1 MQQFDVVILGAG
13 FGGSL
18 TALLLDRIGF
28 SVALIDRG
36 RHPRFAIGESSTPIA
51 GYLLQSLSE
60 QYDLPQF
67 QPFCKY
73 GSWQQSYSGLACGIK
88 RGFSYFSQ
96 EPNQSFLAQPD
107 HGSELLVTANLS
119 DEMADTHWYR
129 ADVDL
134 FFADEVQK
142 SNVVYMD
149 QTEVSFNRSNVWE
162 IAGKRNG
169 ECIDLRAAFLI
180 DATGAAGIVPHALG
194 IKHQTE
200 FLTNSTAIYGHFENV
215 TPWAEILDA
224 RHINRSDY
232 PFDCDHSA
240 LHHVLNEGWMWQL
253 RFNNGITSAGF
264 VLDGEQKTG
273 SAEQNWRQ
281 LLERYPAIAL
291 QFEGASLVAPESG
304 LVFPRRLQRGWKMC
318 AGVDWALLPHT
329 AGFIDPLHS
338 TGIAHTLCG
347 IERLVAALEKSWG
360 KDAFPQ
366 AMSDYSTSV
375 QTELALIDELVA
387 GCYRSLPHFDLFAAS
402 TMFYFAAA
410 THFEH
415 LRCREGEKPLFLCAD
430 DVHFRY
436 VTRVWMDRVA
446 SIQQQ
451 TDCDENEI
459 RQAIVDAESLLNPW
473 NQVGL
478 FHPAVPNMYYY
489 TAAPES
495 EPR

>member
-1 MQQFDVVILGAG
+1 MQQFDFVILGAG

-36 RHPRFAIGESSTPIA
+36 SHPRFAIGESSTPIA

-73 GSWQQSYSGLACGIK
+73 GSWQQSYPGLACGIK

-96 EPNQSFLAQPD
+96 EPQQNFHAKLD

-119 DEMADTHWYR
+119 DVLAETHWYR
-129 ADVDL
+129 ADVDR
-134 FFADEVQK
+134 FFADEVKK
-142 SNVVYMD
+142 SKVVYLD
-149 QTEVSFNRSNVWE
+149 QTKVSVNRSHVWK
-162 IAGKRNG
+162 ITG
-169 ECIDLRAAFLI
+169 ERTGGHIDLRAAFLI

-194 IKHQTE
+194 IERKTE
-200 FLTNSTAIYGHFENV
+200 FLTNSTSIYGHFENV

-224 RHINRSDY
+224 NHINRSDY

-240 LHHVLNEGWMWQL
+240 LHHVLSEGWMWQL

-264 VLDGEQKTG
+264 VLDGEQKVE
-273 SAEQNWRQ
+273 SAEQRWRQ
-281 LLERYPAIAL
+281 LLERYPSIAS

-304 LVFPRRLQRGWKMC
+304 LVSTSRLQRGWKMC
-318 AGVDWALLPHT
+318 AGADWALLPHT

-347 IERLVAALEKSWG
+347 IERLVAALEKAWG
-360 KDAFPQ
+360 TDGLPE
-366 AMSDYSTSV
+366 AMSDYSESV

-387 GCYRSLPHFDLFAAS
+387 GCYRSLPHFDLFTAS
-402 TMFYFAAA
+402 TLFYFAAA
-410 THFEH
+410 TSFEH
-415 LRCREGEKPLFLCAD
+415 LRCHEDEKPLFLCAD
-430 DVHFRY
+430 DVGLREAI
-436 VTRVWMDRVA
+436 RMWLDRL
-446 SIQQQ
+446 SRIQQQ
-451 TDCDENEI
+451 GCDSNEI
-459 RQAIVDAESLLNPW
+459 RQAIVEAENLLKPW
-473 NQVGL
+473 NRVGL
-478 FHPAVPNMYYY
+478 FHPVISNMYYY
-489 TAAPES
+489 TAAPET

>member
-36 RHPRFAIGESSTPIA
+36 SHPRFAIGESSTPIA

-73 GSWQQSYSGLACGIK
+73 GSWQQSYPGLACGIK

-96 EPNQSFLAQPD
+96 EPHQSFQAQPD

-119 DEMADTHWYR
+119 DALADTHWYR
-129 ADVDL
+129 AAVDC
-134 FFADEVQK
+134 FFADEVKK
-142 SNVVYMD
+142 SKVVYLD
-149 QTEVSFNRSNVWE
+149 QTEVSVNRSHVWE
-162 IAGKRNG
+162 ITGVRTG
-169 ECIDLRAAFLI
+169 EQIALQAAFLI
-180 DATGAAGIVPHALG
+180 DATGAVGIVPYALG
-194 IKHQTE
+194 IKRQTE
-200 FLTNSTAIYGHFENV
+200 FLTNSTAIYGHFEKV
-215 TPWAEILDA
+215 TPWAKVLD
-224 RHINRSDY
+224 RCHVSRSDY

-240 LHHVLNEGWMWQL
+240 LHHVLSEGWMWQL

-264 VLDGEQKTG
+264 VLAGEQKVEST
-273 SAEQNWRQ
+273 EQCWRQ
-281 LLERYPAIAL
+281 LLERYPAIAS
-291 QFEGASLVAPESG
+291 QFEGASLVAPETG
-304 LVFPRRLQRGWKMC
+304 LVSTGRLQRGWKMC
-318 AGVDWALLPHT
+318 AGADWALLPHT

-360 KDAFPQ
+360 KNALPQ
-366 AMSDYSTSV
+366 AMSDYSNSV
-375 QTELALIDELVA
+375 QTELALIDALVA
-387 GCYRSLPHFDLFAAS
+387 GCYRNLSQFNLFAAS

-410 THFEH
+410 TRFEH

-430 DVHFRY
+430 DADFRY
-436 VTRVWMDRVA
+436 VTRAWFSRDP

-451 TDCDENEI
+451 TYCDSAKI
-459 RQAIVDAESLLNPW
+459 SQAIVDAEILLKPW

-478 FHPAVPNMYYY
+478 FHPPVPNMYYY
-489 TAAPES
+489 TAAPDS